1 MIPQNLRDEA
11 NASEGGRQFL
21 VSPSTVDEIRQEAK
35 AKGPDQM
42 TPKEINRGAAAA
54 RRAPKKTAINNL
66 AK

>member
-1 MIPQNLRDEA
+1 M
-11 NASEGGRQFL
+11 